1 MDTTF
6 DINKVREETLQ
17 GPATWGQC
25 NKLGRIWSENN
36 GKKNYRLQSQIT
48 ATLYDEA
55 KNGKLKF
62 IQAHALIEKKK
73 TCPKKYKDKIN
84 AFLSSRD
91 A

>member
-36 GKKNYRLQSQIT
+36 GKKELPFTISDNCY
-48 ATLYDEA
+48 
-55 KNGKLKF
+55 
-62 IQAHALIEKKK
+62 LI
-73 TCPKKYKDKIN
+73 
-84 AFLSSRD
+84 
-91 A
+91 